1 MTNFA
6 AFLIGIND
14 YDYCE
19 ELNLDYAVHDV
30 ESFKEVITFYKPFDI
45 PNRNIFDI
53 TSKSEKN
60 PSKSNI
66 LKLIHTNLQKS
77 HKGVVFYF
85 SGHGFSLKGIPYLK
99 PCDYKEDENGNP
111 ILDTAISVKDLLDT
125 FDLNS
130 EKIIFIIDACRL
142 EYDENENFDKN
153 LASCFPNYTDISKYK
168 VLLQACSFD
177 EETFENSELGQGIFM
192 IIKDHKF

>member
-1 MTNFA
+1 MANFA

-14 YDYCE
+14 YDYHE

-30 ESFKEVITFYKPFDI
+30 ESLKEIFTLYKPFGI
-45 PNRNIFDI
+45 QNSNIFDI
-53 TSKSEKN
+53 TSNSEKS
-60 PSKSNI
+60 PSRSNI
-66 LKLIHTNLQKS
+66 LEIINSNLRKS

-99 PCDYKEDENGNP
+99 PCDYKEDKDGNP
-111 ILDTAISVKDLLDT
+111 IIDTAISVNDLLDI
-125 FDLNS
+125 FDLDID
-130 EKIIFIIDACRL
+130 EIIFIIDACRS

-153 LASCFPNYTDISKYK
+153 LANCFPNYTSISKYK

-177 EETFENSELGQGIFM
+177 EETSENSELGLGSPHGFVCL
-192 IIKDHKF
+192 